1 MTLKRLSIAALIL
14 ASCLIGH
21 KSVAQTNEEVYELTC
36 GSVGSAFNI
45 LEEFFTGRWNA
56 RRAQLHETAANNYLE
71 HHDVKDRKD
80 VAVYVFQSRFFKA
93 FAVVVA
99 RPVGPDKVMC
109 IVKIDGRLHKE
120 YLPDDLHEILST
132 EKAV

>member
-1 MTLKRLSIAALIL
+1 MKQTIAWLFGVALAALFL
-14 ASCLIGH
+14 CGSPA
-21 KSVAQTNEEVYELTC
+21 AQTNEELYELRC

-45 LEEFFTGRWNA
+45 LEEYFTGRWNA

-71 HHDVKDRKD
+71 YHDVKDRKD

-99 RPVGPDKVMC
+99 RPVSSDRVMC

-120 YLPDDLHEILST
+120 YLPDELHEILST
-132 EKAV
+132 EKAI

>member
-45 LEEFFTGRWNA
+45 LEEFFPGRWNA
-56 RRAQLHETAANNYLE
+56 RKAQLHETAADNYLA
-71 HHDVKDRKD
+71 HHDVKDRED
-80 VAVYVFQSRFFKA
+80 VNVYVFQSRFFKA

-99 RPVGPDKVMC
+99 RPVGPDRVMC